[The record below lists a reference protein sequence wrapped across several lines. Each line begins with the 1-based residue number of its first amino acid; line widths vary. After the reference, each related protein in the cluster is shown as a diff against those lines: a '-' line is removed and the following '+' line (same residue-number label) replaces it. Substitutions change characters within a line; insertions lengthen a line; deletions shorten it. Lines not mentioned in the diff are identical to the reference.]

1 MRHFVI
7 ASAIVSLL
15 GLGTGTRASADVID
29 FEAQAANAGGFL
41 TGIPDSPLTIGI
53 ATFTGGEL
61 RQAEEGLP
69 ADQTGVYAT
78 QGLFGGDSNPLT
90 ITFSAPVDGFSILVA
105 NGDAQNQS
113 YTVADDIGGA
123 VTKQLAL
130 SGALSGS
137 TATFALPGNDIAS
150 VTISSSN
157 SNFWNFAIDNVTFT
171 AAAVPE
177 PATLGLCGAALLLLS
192 AYVRAKSSP

>member
-1 MRHFVI
+1 MRQFVI
-7 ASAIVSLL
+7 SSAIISVLW
-15 GLGTGTRASADVID
+15 LGTETRASADVID
-29 FEAQAANAGGFL
+29 FETQAANAGGFL
-41 TGIPDSPLTIGI
+41 TGIPDSPLAIGI

-61 RQAEEGLP
+61 RQAEVGLP
-69 ADQTGVYAT
+69 ADQTGVYGT
-78 QGLFGGDSNPLT
+78 EGLFGGDSNPLT
-90 ITFSAPVDGFSILVA
+90 ITFSAPVDGFSILVE

-137 TATFALPGNDIAS
+137 AATFALPGNDITS

-177 PATLGLCGAALLLLS
+177 PATLAPVGAALLIFL
-192 AYVRAKSSP
+192 ACIRRKSVD